1 MQCGSICFGYLSP
14 LLQREHEMPPYNEG
28 DQGPHGEN
36 NYGLRQVRKSVQEKM
51 EAVGMQSRVEIEQQ
65 RWIDPAPLRLCI
77 VVVIERE
84 RAS

>member
-1 MQCGSICFGYLSP
+1 V
-14 LLQREHEMPPYNEG
+14 QREHERRPYYEG
-28 DQGPHGEN
+28 DQGPYGEN
-36 NYGLRQVRKSVQEKM
+36 NYGLRQVMKSVQEKM
-51 EAVGMQSRVEIEQQ
+51 GAVGMQSRVEIEQQ